1 MVSAISDASL
11 KQHADRKS
19 NFIKV
24 GSLLDPSKPKALIAA
39 ALREMYP
46 TEASPQVASY
56 VYASCGPVH
65 QDDVVLYVHAG
76 EQRCG
81 QAKLH
86 CHVLGQ
92 TVSLIEDWQKVPCPD
107 LGSQAGRYKVNANCK
122 PYLSTAILTPVIYS
136 VSDEGLATVLIP
148 PLYR

>member
-1 MVSAISDASL
+1 M
-11 KQHADRKS
+11 
-19 NFIKV
+19 
-24 GSLLDPSKPKALIAA
+24 LDPSKPKASIAA

-56 VYASCGPVH
+56 VYASSGPVH
-65 QDDVVLYVHAG
+65 TDDVVLYMHAG

-81 QAKLH
+81 QVKLH
-86 CHVLGQ
+86 CRVLGD
-92 TVSLIEDWQKVPCPD
+92 TVSLIEDWQKVPTSD

-122 PYLSTAILTPVIYS
+122 PYLSNVILAPVVYS
-136 VSDEGLATVLIP
+136 VSDEGFATVLIP